1 MVFRLMTDSEIAHW
15 YEAELSEAFAPQER
29 KPFADIVSLRAA
41 GRYEIWGLFDAGA
54 LLGYGTLWKAPEHP
68 LVLLDYLGVTALRR
82 NGGLGSRLLTLLK
95 GQGRPLVVESEL
107 PVPGASPEEN
117 DIRRRRIGFYQRG
130 GFSPAYEMA
139 TCGMAWQ
146 ALLYDPTQVPLS
158 QIMAA
163 HRAIYGPLRTD
174 VQVPLTHSPALPY
187 WMEIPSGQ
195 Q

>member
-1 MVFRLMTDSEIAHW
+1 MVFRLMTDSEISHW

-29 KPFADIVSLRAA
+29 KPFADIASLRAA
-41 GRYEIWGLFDAGA
+41 GRYEIWGLFDGEA
-54 LLGYGTLWKAPEHP
+54 LLGYGALWKAPEHP
-68 LVLLDYLGVTALRR
+68 LVLLDYLGVTALCR
-82 NGGLGSRLLTLLK
+82 NGGLGSRMLTLLK

-130 GFSPAYEMA
+130 GFCPAYEMA

-146 ALLYDPTQVPLS
+146 ALLYDPNRLPLS

-163 HRAIYGPLRTD
+163 HCAIYGSERTD
-174 VQVPLTHSPALPY
+174 VQVPLTHSPAPPY
-187 WMEIPSGQ
+187 WMEGAHGVQ
-195 Q
+195 